1 MDNSVPSLPSNARML
16 RIFISNAVKV
26 KLQNKH
32 KVNPEWISGCFRNRR
47 RDYMI
52 EVREEHRTWPPTQ
65 WFIAEYEPE
74 KQLKICFVYL
84 EADRAIVIKTA
95 YPPSEKELEIYLKAP
110 LIQAA

>member
-16 RIFISNAVKV
+16 RIFISNAVKD

-47 RDYMI
+47 RDYMK
-52 EVREEHRTWPPTQ
+52 EVREEHRTLPQTQ

-84 EADRAIVIKTA
+84 EEERAIVIKTA
-95 YPPSEKELEIYLKAP
+95 YPPSERELEIYMKAP